1 MTLDEAVE
9 LGKRAIYHATNRD
22 TGSGGVAR
30 VYHVHE
36 NGWTEVISGED
47 VNVLHYEYLKQKG
60 FEEFDKTVGKIEW
73 WSTHQIFE
81 VLSLKD
87 VFFAILATNSTII
100 LMYLVASLP
109 DYPMNTVF
117 IPVHKSNFDWP

>member
-1 MTLDEAVE
+1 MFSVGSGMTYAYGVLDTFYRYEMTLDEAVE

-60 FEEFDKTVGKIEW
+60 FEEFDKTVGKIE
-73 WSTHQIFE
+73 
-81 VLSLKD
+81 
-87 VFFAILATNSTII
+87 
-100 LMYLVASLP
+100 
-109 DYPMNTVF
+109 
-117 IPVHKSNFDWP
+117 